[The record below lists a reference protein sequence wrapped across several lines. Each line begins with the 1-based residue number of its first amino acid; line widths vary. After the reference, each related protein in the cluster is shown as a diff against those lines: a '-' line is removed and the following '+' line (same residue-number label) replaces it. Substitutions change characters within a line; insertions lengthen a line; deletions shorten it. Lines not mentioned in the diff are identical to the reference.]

1 MIPTHEEFVLNW
13 FKNHELEKFTN
24 QELEVALRRDY
35 ESETGKTFA
44 DPTRTARKLHELGR
58 LQRTPKGRTQYFW
71 YESILDKPVTDS
83 VFTEEETSALLET
96 YDFKC
101 SVCKK
106 GASDGIRTTVGYAIS
121 LERGG
126 KRDVSNGRVLC
137 PRHRFIL
144 ETSQNSDTSALN
156 FRRLRKKLPQIGKA
170 SAKELKFWEDFYDLL
185 ERYGIDPTK

>member
-1 MIPTHEEFVLNW
+1 MIPTHEEYVLNW

-35 ESETGKTFA
+35 ESETGRTFA

-71 YESILDKPVTDS
+71 YESVLDIPVTNS

-121 LERGG
+121 VERGG
-126 KRDVSNGRVLC
+126 KRDISNGRVLC

-144 ETSQNSDTSALN
+144 ETSQNSETSALN

-185 ERYGIDPTK
+185 EQYGIDTTK

>member
-71 YESILDKPVTDS
+71 YESILDKPITDS